1 MAIPLLQV
9 ALDNLQLDEA
19 LASTRL
25 LAPELDVIEAGTL
38 LCLSEGADSVRVL
51 STLYPD
57 NIIVADLKIVD
68 AGGELADMACR
79 SGADWV
85 TVMCNAA
92 DATKEKAIRGAGQH
106 DGEVQIEL
114 FGNWTFDEAAAWREL
129 GIKQVIY
136 HQSRDALNAGAS
148 WGEEN
153 MRIVRR
159 LADMG
164 FEVSVTGG
172 LELDTLKLFAG
183 IPVKCFIAGR
193 SLRNAADPAAE
204 ARSWKNE
211 IATHW
216 S

>member
-1 MAIPLLQV
+1 MAIPMLQV

-38 LCLSEGADSVRVL
+38 LCLSEGADSLRVL
-51 STLYPD
+51 STFYPD
-57 NIIVADLKIVD
+57 NTIVADLKIVD
-68 AGGELADMACR
+68 AGEELADMACR
-79 SGADWV
+79 CGAHWV

-92 DATKEKAIRGAGQH
+92 DATKEKAIRGAEKHG
-106 DGEVQIEL
+106 GEVQIEL
-114 FGNWTFDEAAAWREL
+114 FGTWTFEEAEAWRGL
-129 GIKQVIY
+129 GLKQVIY
-136 HQSRDALNAGAS
+136 HQSRDALNAGSS

-159 LADMG
+159 LAEMG

-172 LELDTLKLFAG
+172 LKLDTLKLFKG
-183 IPVKCFIAGR
+183 IQVKCFIAGR
-193 SLRNAADPAAE
+193 SLRNAADPAGE
-204 ARSWKNE
+204 ARSWKRE
-211 IATHW
+211 IASHW